1 MPNVDQN
8 IDTVRANLKTLLN
21 FKDEEIHDFVDKKR
35 LEVEKA
41 LRVIKG
47 EIDEENE
54 NEGKY
59 LLFLYYVG
67 RC

>member
-1 MPNVDQN
+1 MPNVEQN

-54 NEGKY
+54 NEGKC